1 MYTCVIRFEL
11 QTKYHWSLLLNTK
24 LILNNLNYGNTMA
37 IKRIIM
43 DIDESLHKKLK
54 DYSIRDDRT
63 LNSAIKRVLAAGID
77 IVDNN
82 HLVSNN
88 STKDAGDTNVVLN
101 SIDPYSGRIIDK
113 DTVDFETHK
122 YGKVLIPYE
131 RKYLN
136 ENPGKTLDDYND
148 IFKPWLTSQWEETI
162 KTKVNNMTFKIIKVP
177 VDEEL
182 SKKIKDITYKE
193 RRSTA
198 IVIYKL
204 LKLGVDQH
212 LFNEGKSRK
221 PLFTS

>member
-1 MYTCVIRFEL
+1 M
-11 QTKYHWSLLLNTK
+11 LNTK

-148 IFKPWLTSQWEETI
+148 IFKP
-162 KTKVNNMTFKIIKVP
+162 
-177 VDEEL
+177 
-182 SKKIKDITYKE
+182 
-193 RRSTA
+193 
-198 IVIYKL
+198 
-204 LKLGVDQH
+204 
-212 LFNEGKSRK
+212 
-221 PLFTS
+221 